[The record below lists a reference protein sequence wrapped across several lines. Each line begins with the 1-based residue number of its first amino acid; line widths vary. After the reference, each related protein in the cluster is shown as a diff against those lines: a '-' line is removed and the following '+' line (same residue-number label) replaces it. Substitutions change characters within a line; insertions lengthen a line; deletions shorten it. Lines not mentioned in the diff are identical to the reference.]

1 MKKKFALTAGF
12 VAMMG
17 LAACSSSP
25 SANTDSAQ
33 QSSMTTE
40 TTLQA
45 YNWTL
50 ESVAA
55 KGQKPQAAPAGINGS
70 PIVLH
75 FADNQVS
82 VEGLCNLMNGGYNVN
97 GSHIS
102 VSNPASTMKMCSDQ
116 KLMSFEHEVG
126 QLLPTVSQ
134 WAINANDANPTLTL
148 TFTDG
153 AKWLMQGEP
162 TPETLYGGEPE
173 RIFLEVAPQREAC
186 SHAMIPNYQCL
197 KVREITYD
205 SNGIKTKTGDWGY
218 YYGDIQ
224 GYEHQPGI
232 RNVLRINRYTRQNVP
247 ADASKYV
254 DILDM
259 VVESEQTKQL

>member
-12 VAMMG
+12 VAIMG
-17 LAACSSSP
+17 LAACSSAP
-25 SANTDSAQ
+25 SANTTSAQ
-33 QSSMTTE
+33 QSSMSTE

-45 YNWTL
+45 YNWALDT
-50 ESVAA
+50 VTP
-55 KGQKPQAAPAGINGS
+55 KGQKPKTAPAGLEGK
-70 PIVLH
+70 PLVLS
-75 FADNQVS
+75 FSDNQVS
-82 VEGLCNLMNGGYNVN
+82 VDGLCNIMNGGYTVN

-102 VSNPASTMKMCSDQ
+102 VSNPASTMKMCSDE
-116 KLMSFEHEVG
+116 KVMRFEHEVG
-126 QLLPTVSQ
+126 QFLPTVSQ
-134 WAINANDANPTLTL
+134 WDVNTNDATPILTL

-153 AKWLMQGEP
+153 TKWRMQGEA
-162 TPETLYGGEPE
+162 TPETLYGGAPE

-186 SHAMIPNYQCL
+186 SHGMIPNYQCL

-205 SNGIKTKTGDWGY
+205 NNGLKTKTGDWEF
-218 YYGDIQ
+218 YYGDIE

-232 RNVLRINRYTRQNVP
+232 RNVLRINRYTRQDIP

-259 VVESEQTKQL
+259 VVESETAVKL

>member
-1 MKKKFALTAGF
+1 MKKKFALTAGM
-12 VAMMG
+12 VAIMG
-17 LAACSSSP
+17 LAACGSSP
-25 SANTDSAQ
+25 SANSSA
-33 QSSMTTE
+33 SSAMNTE

-45 YNWTL
+45 YHWSL
-50 ESVAA
+50 DSVTA
-55 KGQKPQAAPAGINGS
+55 KGQQPKAAPKGLGGQ
-70 PIVLH
+70 PVVLN
-75 FADNQVS
+75 FSDNQVS
-82 VEGLCNLMNGGYNVN
+82 VAGLCNIMNGGYTIN
-97 GSHIS
+97 GSYIS
-102 VSNPASTMKMCSDQ
+102 VSNPVSTMKMCSDN
-116 KLMSFEHEVG
+116 KVMRLEHEVG
-126 QLLPTVSQ
+126 QFLPTVSH
-134 WAINANDANPTLTL
+134 WAVNSSDATPTLTL

-153 AKWLMQGEP
+153 TKWNMQGEP
-162 TPETLYGGEPE
+162 TAETLYGGAPE

-205 SNGIKTKTGDWGY
+205 DNGLKTKTGDWGY
-218 YYGDIQ
+218 YYGDIE

-259 VVESEQTKQL
+259 VVESEKTVQL